1 MGMNVEKEVAALKA
15 MTVPELQAR
24 YAEVFGEERQS
35 HHKALLWKRIIWR
48 MQANEEGGLSDRARR
63 RAEELANDADLRIYA
78 PKVTAAGAGPV
89 AVGRIATPADGRL
102 PVPGTVLV
110 REYKGQTIRV
120 TVLDDGFE
128 HGGEVYRS
136 LSAVAK
142 QVTGA
147 HWNGMLFFGLAG
159 KEGKK
164 EEWHEDKP

>member
-1 MGMNVEKEVAALKA
+1 MGMDVEKEVAALKA
-15 MTVPELQAR
+15 MTVPELRAR
-24 YAEVFGEERQS
+24 YAEVFGEECRS

-48 MQANEEGGLSDRARR
+48 MQANAEGGLSERARR

-78 PKVTAAGAGPV
+78 PKVTAAAGAGRV

-136 LSAVAK
+136 LSALAQK
-142 QVTGA
+142 VTGA

-164 EEWHEDKP
+164 A

>member
-15 MTVPELQAR
+15 MTVPELRAR
-24 YAEVFGEERQS
+24 YAEVFGEECRS

-48 MQANEEGGLSDRARR
+48 MQANAEGGLSDPARR

-78 PKVTAAGAGPV
+78 PKVTAAGAGPL
-89 AVGRIATPADGRL
+89 AVGRIAAPTDGRL
-102 PVPGTVLV
+102 PVPGTVMV
-110 REYKGQTIRV
+110 REYKGRAIRV

-128 HGGEVYRS
+128 CGGEVYRS
-136 LSAVAK
+136 LSAVAQ

-147 HWNGMLFFGLAG
+147 HWNGMLFFGMAG

-164 EEWHEDKP
+164 A

>member
-1 MGMNVEKEVAALKA
+1 MGLNVEKEVAALKA
-15 MTVPELQAR
+15 MTVPELRAR
-24 YAEVFGEERQS
+24 FAEVFGEECWS

-48 MQANEEGGLSDRARR
+48 MQANAEGGLSERARR

-78 PKVTAAGAGPV
+78 PKVRATGAGPV

-136 LSAVAK
+136 LSALAK
-142 QVTGA
+142 KVTGA

-159 KEGKK
+159 KEAKSA
-164 EEWHEDKP
+164 

>member
-1 MGMNVEKEVAALKA
+1 MGLNVEKEVAALKA
-15 MTVPELQAR
+15 MTVPELRAR
-24 YAEVFGEERQS
+24 YAEVFGEECRS

-48 MQANEEGGLSDRARR
+48 MQANAEGGLSDRARR

-78 PKVTAAGAGPV
+78 PKVTAGGAGPV
-89 AVGRIATPADGRL
+89 TTGRIATPADGRL

-136 LSAVAK
+136 LSALAQK
-142 QVTGA
+142 VTGA

-164 EEWHEDKP
+164 A